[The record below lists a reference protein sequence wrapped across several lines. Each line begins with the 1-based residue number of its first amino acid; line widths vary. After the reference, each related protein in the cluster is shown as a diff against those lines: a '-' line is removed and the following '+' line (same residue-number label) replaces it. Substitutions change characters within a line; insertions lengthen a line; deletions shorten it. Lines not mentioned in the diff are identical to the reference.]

1 MLASCLL
8 KWTIGAMKFLLIIL
22 ALVVLTPNNAR
33 AITGNFQLGKR
44 MLGEK
49 VKPCRNIYSWVLL
62 SRHVSSSIQT
72 RDSLSLFVSA
82 RNVRVRPCIVS
93 LNWAPLTIILCHT
106 TGRWFFVMRRWTD
119 ERDHTRIGVYCEWIH
134 YLKAFTS
141 LQATRA
147 VHRISDAARALG
159 CSSLAEDTWGPES
172 SGGKWNRT
180 DAQKESSLQTRVEP
194 NLLLSAISCE

>member
-33 AITGNFQLGKR
+33 AITGPLPNGKR

-49 VKPCRNIYSWVLL
+49 ATPCRNIFMSTTLQACL
-62 SRHVSSSIQT
+62 QFHS
-72 RDSLSLFVSA
+72 DEF
-82 RNVRVRPCIVS
+82 VS
-93 LNWAPLTIILCHT
+93 LNCAPLTVILCHT

-119 ERDHTRIGVYCEWIH
+119 ELDHTRIGVYCEWIH
-134 YLKAFTS
+134 YLKTCTS

-147 VHRISDAARALG
+147 VHRICDAARALG
-159 CSSLAEDTWGPES
+159 CRSLAEDTWGPKS

-180 DAQKESSLQTRVEP
+180 DAQNESSLQTRVEP
-194 NLLLSAISCE
+194 NLLLSAISCEYKIQYQNYTFVWYRDANR